1 MTIKKYQQIKLAI
14 TVIIAVIFSQ
24 AILYQNY
31 LIPLATLVVA
41 SLVLIYLRR
50 QVKEV
55 VADER
60 DYALAGKSASWAIQ
74 IYSWFAVVVMFILYA
89 FKNLNPAYE
98 PIALTLAYSTCF
110 LMFVYSLI
118 FKFQSRAK
126 FTKDKNKFIIF
137 AIVLA
142 IFAAIFTLRFF
153 SGEDNWLCQKGQW
166 VKHGNPD
173 FAAPKSICK

>member
-1 MTIKKYQQIKLAI
+1 MTIKKYQQIKLVI
-14 TVIIAVIFSQ
+14 TAVIAVIFSQ

-55 VADER
+55 IADER

-74 IYSWFAVVVMFILYA
+74 IYSWIAVVAMFVLYS

-98 PIALTLAYSTCF
+98 PIALTLAYSTCT
-110 LMFVYSLI
+110 LMVLYSFI
-118 FKFQSRAK
+118 FKFQNKIK
-126 FTKDKNKFIIF
+126 FTPSKNKFLILMIILS
-137 AIVLA
+137 IVLGV
-142 IFAAIFTLRFF
+142 FTIRLF
-153 SGEDNWLCQKGQW
+153 SGEDNWICQNGEW
-166 VKHGNPD
+166 IKHGNPS

>member
-1 MTIKKYQQIKLAI
+1 MTLKKYQQIKLAV
-14 TVIIAVIFSQ
+14 TVIIAMIFSQ

-31 LIPLATLVVA
+31 LIPLATLVAA
-41 SLVLIYLRR
+41 SLILIWLRH

-55 VADER
+55 ISEER

-74 IYSWFAVVVMFILYA
+74 IYSWFAVVAMFILYA

-98 PIALTLAYSTCF
+98 PIAMTLAYSTCL

-137 AIVLA
+137 ALVLA
-142 IFAAIFTLRFF
+142 IFAAVFTLRFF
-153 SGEDNWLCQKGQW
+153 SGEDNWICQNGQW
-166 VKHGNPD
+166 IKHGNPS

>member
-1 MTIKKYQQIKLAI
+1 MTLKKYQQIKLI
-14 TVIIAVIFSQ
+14 VTVIIAVIFSQ

-31 LIPLATLVVA
+31 LIPLATLII
-41 SLVLIYLRR
+41 SSSVLIWLRR
-50 QVKEV
+50 QVKEII
-55 VADER
+55 ADER

-74 IYSWFAVVVMFILYA
+74 IYSWIAVVAMFVLYA
-89 FKNLNPAYE
+89 FKNINPAYE

-110 LMFVYSLI
+110 LMFTYSLI

-126 FTKDKNKFIIF
+126 FTKDKNKFILF

-153 SGEDNWLCQKGQW
+153 SGEDNWVCQNGQW
-166 VKHGNPD
+166 VEHGHPD
-173 FAAPKSICK
+173 FAAPTIPCK